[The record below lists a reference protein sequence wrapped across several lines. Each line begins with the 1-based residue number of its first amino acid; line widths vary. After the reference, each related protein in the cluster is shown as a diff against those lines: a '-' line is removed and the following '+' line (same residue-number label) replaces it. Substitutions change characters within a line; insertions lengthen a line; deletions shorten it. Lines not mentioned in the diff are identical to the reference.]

1 MPGPYQYPLE
11 NQDRCRS
18 KIQFQAYQMIPSDI
32 TSGSLIKF
40 RASEAYAK
48 FATQAATDERDAK
61 DILERR
67 TTSQNIGRSSSET
80 QMSYFA
86 NTVGAKVALATDAWE
101 INNDAVGS
109 RMKIKEVPGELC
121 NLYMPIS
128 YTVNDGFSY
137 DTGSLNMSGALL
149 QSAINSGA
157 SNAFDAVMGGIQGA
171 FSSTFDFFRPGVG
184 TDAARLGLTRLA
196 NMDVMGLGVAPE
208 GVRNAI
214 PLIVGVNVNPNL
226 RAIFKGVALRDF
238 IFQFKFIAKSKP
250 EAEQIKQIVQFFR
263 RNAYP
268 EDIPANA
275 DLSLGYKFPNMF
287 KIKLMHKA
295 TDVNKYVPVGSQIKL
310 CYIRNVQTQYNPQY
324 AVFHSD
330 GNPLEVDI
338 SISFTEYKTLSK
350 QDIKYDYT
358 DYDPDLSPPETNDY
372 DDDAYYD
379 DGSLTPWQQRQNAFA
394 DLANNQDDDA
404 REP

>member
-18 KIQFQAYQMIPSDI
+18 KIQFQAYQMIPSEI
-32 TSGSLIKF
+32 TSSLIKF
-40 RASEAYAK
+40 RATDAYKAEV
-48 FATQAATDERDAK
+48 QAATDRQTVENIESGATTPELEGRTKLGATLSSVTNTGAAK
-61 DILERR
+61 YKDL
-67 TTSQNIGRSSSET
+67 TS
-80 QMSYFA
+80 M
-86 NTVGAKVALATDAWE
+86 E

-128 YTVNDGFSY
+128 YTVNDGFTY
-137 DTGSLNMSGALL
+137 DTGPLNMSGATALA
-149 QSAINSGA
+149 AINSGI
-157 SNAFDAVMGGIQGA
+157 SNTADAVMGGIKGA
-171 FSSTFDFFRPGVG
+171 FTSTFDFFRPGVG

-196 NMDVMGLGVAPE
+196 NMDVFGLGVAPE

-250 EAEQIKQIVQFFR
+250 EAEQVKQIVQFFR

-295 TDVNKYVPVGSQIKL
+295 TDVNRYVPVGTQIKL

-330 GNPLEVDI
+330 GNPLEIDI
-338 SISFTEYKTLSK
+338 SVSFTEYKTLSR
-350 QDIKYDYT
+350 DDLRHDYT
-358 DYDPDLSPPETNDY
+358 DFDPDLA
-372 DDDAYYD
+372 DDPTTPLDEG
-379 DGSLTPWQQRQNAFA
+379 DGGYSEIIAQNQREDAFA
-394 DLANNQDDDA
+394 DLANQNGNED
-404 REP
+404 PLTL

>member
-18 KIQFQAYQMIPSDI
+18 KIQFQAYRMIPSEI

-40 RASEAYAK
+40 RATDAYKAEV
-48 FATQAATDERDAK
+48 QAATDRRDFE
-61 DILERR
+61 DLNSGR
-67 TTSQNIGRSSSET
+67 TTPQNIGRSSSET
-80 QMSYFA
+80 QKSYFA
-86 NTVGAKVALATDAWE
+86 NNFVATGKNLASME

-137 DTGSLNMSGALL
+137 DTGPLNMSGALL
-149 QSAINSGA
+149 QNTINSGA
-157 SNAFDAVMGGIQGA
+157 SNTFDAVMGGIQGA

-250 EAEQIKQIVQFFR
+250 EAEQVKQIVQFFR

-295 TDVNKYVPVGSQIKL
+295 TDVNRYVPVGSQIKL

-338 SISFTEYKTLSK
+338 SVSFTEYKTLSK

-379 DGSLTPWQQRQNAFA
+379 DGSSITVQRQNAFD
-394 DLANNQDDDA
+394 DLVNNQDDDA